1 MLKIYGPARSRS
13 SRALWMAE
21 ECGVPYEH
29 EDLTRYP
36 TMDAKSAAVREVN
49 PIGKIPVIIDGD
61 FVLTES
67 MAINLYLAK
76 KYGRHLWPTGEQEQ
90 AKVLQWS
97 FFGATELDP
106 PLVQLMVER
115 TFRKEGERNADNEK
129 RNADAARRALTA
141 LDGYLRDHTWL
152 VGPAFTVA
160 DLNVAS
166 VLSFVAG
173 AKVDLGEYPGV
184 QAWLARCQDRP
195 AWRKVTAPK
204 AA

>member
-29 EDLTRYP
+29 DDLSSYA
-36 TMDAKSAAVREVN
+36 TMAEKSAAMRRIN
-49 PIGKIPVIIDGD
+49 PIGKIPVIADDNFI
-61 FVLTES
+61 LAES

-97 FFGATELDP
+97 FLAVTELDP
-106 PLVQLMVER
+106 PLAQLMVER
-115 TFRKEGERNADNEK
+115 TFRKEPDRNVENEK
-129 RNADAARRALTA
+129 KNAELVKRPLGALEA
-141 LDGYLRDHTWL
+141 HLADHDWL
-152 VGPAFTVA
+152 VGTSFSIA

-166 VLSFVAG
+166 VLMLAPG
-173 AKVDLGEYPGV
+173 AKLDFADYPRLKS
-184 QAWLARCQDRP
+184 WLDRCHDRP
-195 AWRKVTAPK
+195 AYKKVTAGRS
-204 AA
+204 

>member
-21 ECGVPYEH
+21 ECGIPYEH

-90 AKVLQWS
+90 ARVLQWS
-97 FFGATELDP
+97 FFGVTELDP

-129 RNADAARRALTA
+129 RNAEAAKRALAA
-141 LDGYLRDHTWL
+141 LELHLAGHPWL
-152 VGPAFTVA
+152 VGSSFTVA

-166 VLSFVAG
+166 VLSLATG
-173 AKVDLGEYPGV
+173 AKQDMTDYPHI
-184 QAWLARCQDRP
+184 QAWLKRCQDRP
-195 AWRKVTAPK
+195 AYRKATTPK
-204 AA
+204 T

>member
-29 EDLTRYP
+29 EDLTRFA

-49 PIGKIPVIIDGD
+49 PIGKIPVLTDGE
-61 FVLTES
+61 FTLSES

-76 KYGRHLWPTGEQEQ
+76 KYGRHLRPKGEHEQ

-97 FFGATELDP
+97 FFAISEVDP
-106 PLVQLMVER
+106 PLIQLMIER
-115 TFRKEGERNADNEK
+115 TFRKEGERNAENEK
-129 RNADAARRALTA
+129 KNAELIKRSLVA
-141 LDGYLRDHTWL
+141 LDGQLATQSWL
-152 VGPAFTVA
+152 VGSAFTVA

-166 VLSFVAG
+166 VLTMATG
-173 AKVDLGEYPGV
+173 AKEELTEYPHV
-184 QAWLARCQDRP
+184 QAWLKRCQDRP
-195 AWRKVTAPK
+195 AYRQATTPK
-204 AA
+204 S

>member
-36 TMDAKSAAVREVN
+36 TMDAKSAAVREIN
-49 PIGKIPVIIDGD
+49 PIGKIPVLTDGD
-61 FVLTES
+61 FILSES

-90 AKVLQWS
+90 ARVLQWS
-97 FFGATELDP
+97 FFAVAELDP

-115 TFRKEGERNADNEK
+115 TFRKEGERNVENEK
-129 RNADAARRALTA
+129 KNAETVQRPLAALEGHLAT
-141 LDGYLRDHTWL
+141 HPWL
-152 VGPAFTVA
+152 VGASFSVA
-160 DLNVAS
+160 DLNVAA
-166 VLSFVAG
+166 VLSMAGG
-173 AKVDLGEYPGV
+173 AKQDMTDYPHI
-184 QAWLARCQDRP
+184 QAWLKRCHDRP
-195 AWRKVTAPK
+195 AYRKATAPK
-204 AA
+204 A

>member
-21 ECGVPYEH
+21 ECGIPFEH
-29 EDLTRYP
+29 EDLTSYP

-61 FVLTES
+61 FVLSES
-67 MAINLYLAK
+67 MAINLYLAR
-76 KYGRHLWPTGEQEQ
+76 KYGRHLWPAGEQEQ

-97 FFGATELDP
+97 FFGVTELDP

-129 RNADAARRALTA
+129 RNAEAARRALAA
-141 LDGYLRDHTWL
+141 LEAHLAGHPWL
-152 VGPAFTVA
+152 VGGSFTVA

-166 VLSFVAG
+166 VLSLATG
-173 AKVDLGEYPGV
+173 AKQEMTDYPHI
-184 QAWLARCQDRP
+184 QAWLKRCQDRP
-195 AWRKVTAPK
+195 AYRKATTPRA
-204 AA
+204 

>member
-21 ECGVPYEH
+21 ECGIPYEH

-61 FVLTES
+61 FVLAES

-76 KYGRHLWPTGEQEQ
+76 KYGRHLWPNGEQEQ

-97 FFGATELDP
+97 FFAVTELDA
-106 PLVQLMVER
+106 PLVQLMIER

-129 RNADAARRALTA
+129 KNAEAAKRALTA
-141 LDGYLRDHTWL
+141 LEGHLASHAWL
-152 VGPAFTVA
+152 VGGSFTVA
-160 DLNVAS
+160 DLNAAS
-166 VLSFVAG
+166 VLSLATG
-173 AKVDLGEYPGV
+173 AKQDMTDYPHIQG
-184 QAWLARCQDRP
+184 WLKRCQDRP
-195 AWRKVTAPK
+195 AYRKATTPK
-204 AA
+204 T

>member
-49 PIGKIPVIIDGD
+49 PIGKIPVVIDGD

-76 KYGRHLWPTGEQEQ
+76 KYGRHLWPAGEQEQ
-90 AKVLQWS
+90 AKVLQWT
-97 FFGATELDP
+97 FFGVTEIDP
-106 PLVQLMVER
+106 PLVQLMIER
-115 TFRKEGERNADNEK
+115 TFRKEAERNADNEK
-129 RNADAARRALTA
+129 RNADAARRSLAV
-141 LDGYLRDHTWL
+141 LDGYLANHRWL
-152 VGPAFTVA
+152 VTDSFCVA

-173 AKVDLGEYPGV
+173 AKVDMAEYPHI
-184 QAWLARCQDRP
+184 QEWLARCQDRP
-195 AWRKVTAPK
+195 AWRKLFAPK
-204 AA
+204 T

>member
-1 MLKIYGPARSRS
+1 MLKIYGPSRSRS

-29 EDLTRYP
+29 EDLTQYP
-36 TMDAKSAAVREVN
+36 TMDAKSAAVREIN
-49 PIGKIPVIIDGD
+49 PIGKIPVIADGD
-61 FVLTES
+61 FILTES

-97 FFGATELDP
+97 FFAVTELDA

-115 TFRKEGERNADNEK
+115 TFRKEAERNADNEK
-129 RNADAARRALTA
+129 RNADAARRALAA
-141 LDGYLRDHTWL
+141 LETHLATHSWL
-152 VGPAFTVA
+152 VGSAFTVA

-166 VLSFVAG
+166 VLSLATG
-173 AKVDLGEYPGV
+173 AKQEMTDYPHI
-184 QAWLARCQDRP
+184 QAWLKRCQDRP
-195 AWRKVTAPK
+195 AYRKATAPK
-204 AA
+204 T

>member
-36 TMDAKSAAVREVN
+36 TMDAKSAAVREIN
-49 PIGKIPVIIDGD
+49 PIGKIPVIQDGD
-61 FVLTES
+61 LTLSES

-97 FFGATELDP
+97 FFAVAELDP
-106 PLVQLMVER
+106 PLVQLMIER
-115 TFRKEGERNADNEK
+115 TFRKEGERNAENEK
-129 RNADAARRALTA
+129 KNAEAAKRSLAALEAHLAT
-141 LDGYLRDHTWL
+141 HHWL
-152 VGPAFTVA
+152 VGSGFTVA

-166 VLSFVAG
+166 VLSMIGG
-173 AKVDLGEYPGV
+173 AKQDMTDYPHIQG
-184 QAWLARCQDRP
+184 WLKRCQDRP
-195 AWRKVTAPK
+195 AWKKATAPK
-204 AA
+204 T

>member
-21 ECGVPYEH
+21 ECGIPYEH
-29 EDLTRYP
+29 EDLTSYP

-76 KYGRHLWPTGEQEQ
+76 KYGRHLWPIGEQEQ
-90 AKVLQWS
+90 ARVLQWS
-97 FFGATELDP
+97 FFGVTELDP

-129 RNADAARRALTA
+129 RNAEAARRALAA
-141 LDGYLRDHTWL
+141 LEAHLASHPWL
-152 VGPAFTVA
+152 VGASFSVA

-166 VLSFVAG
+166 VLSMVTG
-173 AKVDLGEYPGV
+173 AKQDMTDYPHT
-184 QAWLARCQDRP
+184 QAWLKRCQDRP
-195 AWRKVTAPK
+195 AWKKATAPK
-204 AA
+204 S